1 MKGGRRMGTIK
12 EFFRNNSGK
21 WLLALVSFF
30 AAALL
35 PEYIFPVLLFVSY
48 IKNIKI
54 KGNGKA
60 SVGSLGV
67 CMLLYALWQVIGLF
81 YSDHLT
87 SGLSSIGI
95 WCFMFGGY
103 LMMRSA
109 VDSSEKLDAVILT
122 GALSGGVAG
131 GIGIGQMVLYH
142 YGELIH
148 PALKSFFNPF
158 WHQLDN
164 FIADFAINHLLP
176 DFILKHVQRTQFI
189 SIITRASGTFT
200 NPVFYAIFLTV
211 MLPFSAYCMFYFHS
225 KRKKALGL
233 ICLALTLGGI
243 AASYSRGPYLAMAA
257 AFVILL
263 FYGGKRTLVLLG
275 CGAGGLAALAVF
287 ADGVFKRL
295 LSIFNFNDVS
305 VSTRSK
311 IWEACAE
318 ILEDCWVFGL
328 GTGVNNVREILHNTY
343 GIKQPHAHNIVLQ
356 IMLENGIVGLAVFA
370 AILVVF
376 AVNMIKLSRLG
387 GRARGLAISLLAS
400 ITAFCMCGMTDY
412 PFYGLKP
419 MCYMMLIFG
428 LSAAAVRIYRQPK
441 S

>member
-1 MKGGRRMGTIK
+1 MQTVK
-12 EFFRNNSGK
+12 EFFKNNGGK
-21 WLLALVSFF
+21 WLFALVSFF

-48 IKNIKI
+48 IKNVKF
-54 KGNGKA
+54 KENGRF

-67 CMLLYALWQVIGLF
+67 CMLLYAMWQFIGLF
-81 YSDHLT
+81 YSEHIT

-95 WCFMFGGY
+95 WCFMFFGY
-103 LMMRSA
+103 QMMRCA
-109 VDSSEKLDAVILT
+109 IDSSEKLDAVILA
-122 GALSGGVAG
+122 GALSSGVAG
-131 GIGIGQMVLYH
+131 GIGIGQMLLYH
-142 YGELIH
+142 YGEHIH

-158 WHQLDN
+158 WHPLDN
-164 FIADFAINHLLP
+164 FIADVAINHLLP
-176 DFILKHVQRTQFI
+176 DFVLKHVQRTEFI

-211 MLPFSAYCMFYFHS
+211 MLPLSAYCMFYFHS
-225 KRKKALGL
+225 KRKKLLGV
-233 ICLALTLGGI
+233 ICLVLTLGGI

-263 FYGGKRTLVLLG
+263 FYGGKKTLVLLG
-275 CGAGGLAALAVF
+275 CGAGGLAVLALV

-295 LSIFNFNDVS
+295 LSIFNFKDVS

-311 IWEACAE
+311 IWEACFE
-318 ILEDCWVFGL
+318 ILEDNKIFGL
-328 GTGVNNVREILHNTY
+328 GTGVNNVRELLHNTY
-343 GIKQPHAHNIVLQ
+343 GIKQPHAHNIILQ
-356 IMLENGIVGLAVFA
+356 IMLENGIIGVLLFA

-376 AVNMIKLSRLG
+376 AVNMIKLARLG

-400 ITAFCMCGMTDY
+400 IAAFCMCGMTDY

-428 LSAAAVRIYRQPK
+428 LSAAAVRIYKQPK

>member
-1 MKGGRRMGTIK
+1 MSSIK
-12 EFFRNNSGK
+12 EFFRNNKGS
-21 WLLALVSFF
+21 WIWALVSFF

-48 IKNIKI
+48 IKNVKL
-54 KGNGKA
+54 KENGRVSLGK
-60 SVGSLGV
+60 LGV
-67 CMLLYALWQVIGLF
+67 CMLLYSLWQVIGLF
-81 YSDHLT
+81 YSDYLT
-87 SGLSSIGI
+87 SGLSGI
-95 WCFMFGGY
+95 AIWGGMFFCY

-109 VDSSEKLDAVILT
+109 IDTGEKLDAVILV

-131 GIGIGQMVLYH
+131 GIGVGQMLLYH

-158 WHQLDN
+158 WHPLDN
-164 FIADFAINHLLP
+164 FIADVAVNHLLP
-176 DFILKHVQRTQFI
+176 DFVLQHIQRTQFI

-225 KRKKALGL
+225 KRKKVLGL

-275 CGAGGLAALAVF
+275 CGVGGLGALAIF

-311 IWEACAE
+311 IWEACFE
-318 ILEDCWVFGL
+318 VLEDNWVFGL

-356 IMLENGIVGLAVFA
+356 IMLENGIVGVLLFA

-376 AVNMIKLSRLG
+376 AAQMIKLSRLG

-428 LSAAAVRIYRQPK
+428 LSAAAVIIYKQPK